1 MILMVHEFY
10 FIAIIKSI
18 IKITFK
24 NIFCQRKKNI
34 KFFIFLILLLTTT
47 SESFLFS
54 GKIKSVDKFSDT
66 LKEISKS
73 LPTNINHGFNRISLL
88 IPELSNAFESQEL
101 DTVALKD
108 KIISVIESTE
118 KLMDGSINSIGK
130 ERMAVFE
137 ESKKLILILK
147 ESLVESQFQTIDY
160 MEERFNKGIDKALK
174 ESEKWQNLTDKFL
187 NEIGQDIHWFLEGL
201 NTFKKLFFTVGF
213 IVVALVLTISIKIEK
228 KNDDHNIKFFVFI
241 FSVILHIILTIY
253 TKIDILILF
262 SIALL
267 PFILLIFINRGVT
280 LIVFLSFFVVVPSI
294 MSTIYPHSLSKIY
307 DSIISGEDPFRA
319 TVCPMVSFQLIDIRD
334 DNVII
339 IPESAANIFK
349 KLPSPIYSYSEIGD
363 YSTHKSTRLDLYTMM
378 LFKQE
383 IKDNCDLDLFQV
395 KTIKTSANEGKCVG
409 SRGCTRGIWAQ
420 IIKISDIDTENLSPR
435 LKSAIKKLDSK
446 GTIVLLDS
454 EGSNDPDGMTAGHLN
469 VVQTILMSITSSFS
483 YTEHLQINEYLIN
496 KLALLSSFLES
507 LYRFKNSLDEC
518 STNEKAYTNG
528 ISSKKWTDFPKIN
541 LIFSN
546 SANLALELNLNFDNK
561 TELIN
566 SLDTTKLLYSY
577 LNEVNFKKED
587 KYKESIQTIKRVW
600 GDGAKS
606 SVVLTATRNEVKFF
620 LEEFSYAVDI
630 PDELTY
636 SSEAG
641 AIYSISNQVLPMVI
655 NSLSSKIYM
664 GKEANGADILKIIEE
679 SKGVIFKSIS
689 ASAFSSYSS
698 SDFSNLVE
706 EQVNQFTN
714 NWIQE
719 TRNQVTPQLPI
730 ETSNQECY
738 ESSSNRCEPSK
749 LDERLKPYLKS
760 LNVGI
765 CTLIA
770 GSPNN
775 DKTNQIVNKI
785 KSDTQPLLEE
795 LHQKNQNLCKFRWV
809 EGQWGPCDGHCLL
822 NRKREIHCALDS
834 KPNQPRKDV
843 CCDGNKPHNI
853 ESCGKRSYHWAYQ
866 NWGECSG
873 ECGVQYRRVDCI
885 ACDGTISDSSMCSNI
900 PKEIDSQSCNP
911 KFTWETSEW
920 RNVGG
925 CRRGG
930 KFRTGTEKCDF
941 ERDIYCKKC
950 GVNAP
955 IYVCDG
961 LAGEKPSTRKRD

>member
-1 MILMVHEFY
+1 MKNN
-10 FIAIIKSI
+10 II
-18 IKITFK
+18 FL
-24 NIFCQRKKNI
+24 
-34 KFFIFLILLLTTT
+34 IFLILLLATT
-47 SESFLFS
+47 SQSFLFS
-54 GKIKSVDKFSDT
+54 GKIKSVEKFSDT
-66 LKEISKS
+66 LKEISNN

-88 IPELSNAFESQEL
+88 IPELSNAFESKEL

-108 KIISVIESTE
+108 KIISTIESTE

-160 MEERFNKGIDKALK
+160 MEKRFYKGIEKALK
-174 ESEKWQNLTDKFL
+174 ESQKWQNLTEKFL
-187 NEIGQDIHWFLEGL
+187 NEVGQDIHWFLEGL
-201 NTFKKLFFTVGF
+201 NTFKKLFYIVFFT
-213 IVVALVLTISIKIEK
+213 VVALTLTISIKI
-228 KNDDHNIKFFVFI
+228 NNQNIRFFVFI
-241 FSVILHIILTIY
+241 ISFILFITLITIN
-253 TKIDILILF
+253 TKIDISILF
-262 SIALL
+262 SISLL
-267 PFILLIFINRGVT
+267 PFTFLILKFNSTTNFI
-280 LIVFLSFFVVVPSI
+280 IFLSILCVGSSI
-294 MSTIYPHSLSKIY
+294 MSTIFPHSLGKFY
-307 DSIISGEDPFRA
+307 DSILSGEDPFRA

-334 DNVII
+334 DKEII
-339 IPESAANIFK
+339 IPESAVNIFK
-349 KLPSPIYSYSEIGD
+349 KLPSPLYLYSEIGD

-378 LFKQE
+378 FLKPE
-383 IKDNCDLDLFQV
+383 IKNNCDLGLFQV
-395 KTIKTSANEGKCVG
+395 KTIKKSGNEGKCVG

-420 IIKISDIDTENLSPR
+420 IIKISDIDTKSLSPN
-435 LKSAIKKLDSK
+435 LKSAIKKLDPK

-454 EGSNDPDGMTAGHLN
+454 EGSNDPDGMTDGHLN
-469 VVQTILMSITSSFS
+469 IVQTILMSITSSFS
-483 YTEHLQINEYLIN
+483 YTEHLQINENLIN

-518 STNEKAYTNG
+518 NTNEMAYTNG

-546 SANLALELNLNFDNK
+546 SANLALELNLNFDNE

-600 GDGAKS
+600 GNGAKS
-606 SVVLTATRNEVKFF
+606 SVVLTATKNEVKFF
-620 LEEFSYAVDI
+620 LEELSDAVDI

-664 GKEANGADILKIIEE
+664 GKEANGADILKIIDE

-698 SDFSNLVE
+698 SEFTNLLG
-706 EQVNQFTN
+706 EQANQYKN

-719 TRNQVTPQLPI
+719 TRNRVTPLLPI

-749 LDERLKPYLKS
+749 LDEILKPDKKS

-765 CTLIA
+765 CTLLA

-822 NRKREIHCALDS
+822 NKKREIHCALDS
-834 KPNQPRKDV
+834 KPNQPRKDI
-843 CCDGNKPHNI
+843 CCDGHKPHNI

-873 ECGVQYRRVDCI
+873 VCGVQYRRVDCI

-900 PKEIDSQSCNP
+900 PKEIDSQPCNP
-911 KFTWETSEW
+911 IFTWETSEW
-920 RNVGG
+920 RNVGR
-925 CRRGG
+925 CRR
-930 KFRTGTEKCDF
+930 TGIRRRRRCDF
-941 ERDIYCKKC
+941 ERDIFCKKC
-950 GVNAP
+950 GVNSP

-961 LAGEKPSTRKRD
+961 VAGAKPSHHKRDRG

>member
-1 MILMVHEFY
+1 MKD
-10 FIAIIKSI
+10 A
-18 IKITFK
+18 
-24 NIFCQRKKNI
+24 
-34 KFFIFLILLLTTT
+34 FIFLIVFV
-47 SESFLFS
+47 SFLFLFLFLFPDGYES
-54 GKIKSVDKFSDT
+54 LFKFSDT
-66 LKEISKS
+66 LKEISKN
-73 LPTNINHGFNRISLL
+73 LPANINHDFNRISKLV
-88 IPELSNAFESQEL
+88 PELSEAFDSNSNIFEL
-101 DTVALKD
+101 KNE
-108 KIISVIESTE
+108 IISVIESTE
-118 KLMDGSINSIGK
+118 KLMDGSISSIEK

-187 NEIGQDIHWFLEGL
+187 NEIGHDIHWFLESN
-201 NTFKKLFFTVGF
+201 NTVKKLFFTVVF
-213 IVVALVLTISIKIEK
+213 IVVALVLTNSIKIEK
-228 KNDDHNIKFFVFI
+228 KDANQKIKFCFI
-241 FSVILHIILTIY
+241 FSVIFFIILTIY
-253 TKIDILILF
+253 TKIDILILL
-262 SIALL
+262 SVALS
-267 PFILLIFINRGVT
+267 PLLIFNRTKT
-280 LIVFLSFFVVVPSI
+280 LINFLNFLVVGSSI
-294 MSTIYPHSLSKIY
+294 MWTICPHSLSKIY
-307 DSIISGEDPFRA
+307 DFIISGEDPFHA

-383 IKDNCDLDLFQV
+383 IKDNCNLELFPV
-395 KTIKTSANEGKCVG
+395 KTIKTSANKGKCVG

-435 LKSAIKKLDSK
+435 LKSAIKKLDPK

-454 EGSNDPDGMTAGHLN
+454 EGSNDPGGTTAGHLN

-483 YTEHLQINEYLIN
+483 YTEQLQINEYLIN

-546 SANLALELNLNFDNK
+546 SANLALELNLNFDNE

-620 LEEFSYAVDI
+620 LEEFSYAVEI

-719 TRNQVTPQLPI
+719 TRNQVAPQLPI
-730 ETSNQECY
+730 ETSNQECL

-775 DKTNQIVNKI
+775 NKTNQIVNKI

-809 EGQWGPCDGHCLL
+809 EGQWGPCDIHCLL

-834 KPNQPRKDV
+834 KPNQPRKDI
-843 CCDGNKPHNI
+843 CCDGHKPPNI
-853 ESCGKRSYHWAYQ
+853 ESCSKGSYNWGYQ

-873 ECGVQYRRVDCI
+873 GCGVQYRRVDCVS
-885 ACDGTISDSSMCSNI
+885 CNRTVSDSSMCSNI
-900 PKEIDSQSCNP
+900 PKEKDSQPCNP
-911 KFTWETSEW
+911 IFTWETSEW
-920 RNVGG
+920 RKVG
-925 CRRGG
+925 CRKYAKLR
-930 KFRTGTEKCDF
+930 FRKRVRCNY

-955 IYVCDG
+955 IYVCEG
-961 LAGEKPSTRKRD
+961 LAGEKPSTYKVDLE